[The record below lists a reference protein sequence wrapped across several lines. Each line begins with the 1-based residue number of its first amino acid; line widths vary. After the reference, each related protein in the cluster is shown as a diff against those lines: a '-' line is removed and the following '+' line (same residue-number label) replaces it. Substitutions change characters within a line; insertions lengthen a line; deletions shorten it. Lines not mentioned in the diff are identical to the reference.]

1 MRTYLQVRAA
11 ASERFSRILVDEFQ
25 DTDPV
30 QAEIVF
36 LLSSTADEAETW
48 SRRRLKP
55 GHLFLVGDP
64 KQAIYRFR
72 GADLATYLLVR
83 QAVEAQFPNNILRA
97 TANFRSRG
105 QILDHVNLCF
115 AERLAVQ
122 EAEMLRI

>member
-48 SRRRLKP
+48 
-55 GHLFLVGDP
+55 
-64 KQAIYRFR
+64 
-72 GADLATYLLVR
+72 
-83 QAVEAQFPNNILRA
+83 
-97 TANFRSRG
+97 
-105 QILDHVNLCF
+105 
-115 AERLAVQ
+115 
-122 EAEMLRI
+122 